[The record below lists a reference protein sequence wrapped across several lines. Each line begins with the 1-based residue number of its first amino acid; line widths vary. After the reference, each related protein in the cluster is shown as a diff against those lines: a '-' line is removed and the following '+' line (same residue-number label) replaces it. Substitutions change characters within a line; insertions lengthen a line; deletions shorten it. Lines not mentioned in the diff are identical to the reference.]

1 MPGFNGKGPHGSGRA
16 GSGRRQRLGSGR
28 NTTGQARTNRKANCI
43 TDDNFVIKAMQT
55 HPYIYQYS
63 LEELKERKQELET
76 EIQWLNDRI
85 KELEA
90 TEK

>member
-1 MPGFNGKGPHGSGRA
+1 
-16 GSGRRQRLGSGR
+16 
-28 NTTGQARTNRKANCI
+28 
-43 TDDNFVIKAMQT
+43 MQT